1 MPNPHPQYF
10 VEANGRVYKLRYN
23 EIESSQDFLFQ
34 QNFLG
39 RRCKVQKIIP
49 FLWFDNQAEQAAEF
63 YISIFNNSRKG
74 VVDYYDQAS
83 AEASGMPVGSVLVVE
98 FELDNQEFGA
108 MNGGPAFKVTPA
120 TSFFINCQTEAEID
134 LLWGK
139 LSADGAVLMPLGKYD
154 FSAKYGWVEDRFGV
168 SWQLILDTVAAQKIV
183 PSLLFVGDQT
193 GKAEQAI
200 NFYISLFDD
209 ARIETVSRYGA
220 AMEPNLEGTVNFA
233 SFILA
238 GQRFVAMD
246 SAMDHD
252 FSFTEAVSF
261 LVNCEN
267 QNEIDYYWSKLSAV
281 KEAEQCGWLKDQF
294 GVSWQIVPLIL
305 NDMLRDSDPEKA
317 GRVMQAMLDMKK
329 LDIEGLKKAYRG

>member
-1 MPNPHPQYF
+1 M
-10 VEANGRVYKLRYN
+10 
-23 EIESSQDFLFQ
+23 
-34 QNFLG
+34 
-39 RRCKVQKIIP
+39 QKIIP
-49 FLWFDNQAEQAAEF
+49 FLWFDNQAKQAVEF
-63 YISIFNNSRKG
+63 YLSVFNNSRKG

-98 FELDNQEFGA
+98 FELENQEFGA
-108 MNGGPAFKVTPA
+108 MNGGPAFKITPA

-139 LSADGAVLMPLGKYD
+139 LSEDGAVLMPLGKYD

-183 PSLLFVGDQT
+183 PSLLFVGDQI

-209 ARIETVSRYGA
+209 ARIETVSRYGT
-220 AMEPNLEGTVNFA
+220 AMEPNLEGTINFA

-246 SAMDHD
+246 SAIDHD
-252 FSFTEAVSF
+252 FFFTEAVSF

-267 QNEIDYYWSKLSAV
+267 QDEIDYYWGKLSAT

-317 GRVMQAMLDMKK
+317 GRVMQAMLEMKK